1 MLFIQVMLFK
11 WNIVERFQMHLH
23 QEMTEVSKFSIEHPD
38 KYLHSNRFDII
49 IKVVYMYFHVVL
61 KHVPKCI
68 LLAYTEHL
76 RILNGFKEHCF
87 DQDDRKNGYSKLCP
101 PKNSNENYLTS
112 YHNFISDIA
121 NFGLNLSQYSI
132 SVDKNGFLVNG
143 SHTLSSSIVLSHPV
157 YVQHLKYEN
166 MFAYDYMFF
175 QTRGLQT
182 TISDMVLLEFMK
194 IQLKL
199 NLTSQISILALYSH
213 NEEKAKIM
221 RSILRSK
228 CSKDGFISYEK
239 EINIT
244 KRGIQEFVI
253 HMYGLQSWIE
263 AKIRNMNERISKS
276 GLARVRFFFFFGRNN
291 TELTSCKSEIRTL
304 YGEGKSSVHIP
315 DTPQEAVTL
324 AKIILNNNSLH
335 LINYGKNTN
344 KCRHISAEI
353 SKHSLLSET
362 STLPGLYEPREDIML
377 DSGLVLDFYGIRKGT
392 DVDILF
398 LYNIDHA
405 IIGHYKGLLYEA
417 HGFASDATGS
427 ARPWGEDHL
436 SKNVTRWDLF
446 YDPRNYGYCYGI
458 KFVSLKE
465 VIRYKSK
472 RNEPNKDA
480 IDIKL
485 IKSFLRMLSGRVT

>member
-1 MLFIQVMLFK
+1 
-11 WNIVERFQMHLH
+11 
-23 QEMTEVSKFSIEHPD
+23 MTEVRHFSIEHPD
-38 KYLHSNRFDII
+38 NYLHANRFDII
-49 IKVVYMYFHVVL
+49 IKVVYMYFFVAL

-87 DQDDRKNGYSKLCP
+87 DQDDRKPGYSKLCP
-101 PKNSNENYLTS
+101 PKNSNEDYLTS

-121 NFGLNLSQYSI
+121 NVGQKPSHHSI
-132 SVDKNGFLVNG
+132 SVDKSGFIVNG
-143 SHTLSSSIVLSHPV
+143 AHALSSSIVLSHPV
-157 YVQHLKYEN
+157 YVQHLSYEN
-166 MFAYDYMFF
+166 MFPYDYMFF

-182 TISDMVLLEFMK
+182 NISDMVFLEFMK
-194 IQLKL
+194 IQIKI
-199 NLTSQISILALYSH
+199 NMTPQISILALFSH

-228 CSKDGFISYEK
+228 CSKDGFIIYEK
-239 EINIT
+239 EIDIT
-244 KRGIQEFVI
+244 KRGMRELVI
-253 HMYGLQSWIE
+253 HMYGLQSWVLT
-263 AKIRNMNERISKS
+263 KIRHMNERISRS
-276 GLARVRFFFFFGRNN
+276 GLARVRFFFFFGRSKS
-291 TELTSCKSEIRTL
+291 ELISCKSEIRTL

-324 AKIILNNNSLH
+324 AKMILNNNSLH

-344 KCRHISAEI
+344 KCRHISSEI

-362 STLPGLYEPREDIML
+362 TLPGLYEPLEDIML

-398 LYNIDHA
+398 LYNINHA
-405 IIGHYKGLLYEA
+405 VIGHLNGIFYDA
-417 HGFASDATGS
+417 HEFASDVTGNT
-427 ARPWGEDHL
+427 RPWGEDHL

-472 RNEPNKDA
+472 RNEPNKDV

-485 IKSFLRMLSGRVT
+485 IKSFLGKIAGRVT